1 MMDGVSSLSFF
12 IFRTSARRGGTETT
26 AMYHKYDATKLKSQL
41 KMAVTRFS
49 IAANKESALSK
60 QQTREIAKLLGE
72 APPKEE
78 KARIKAEA
86 LIRDDETIE
95 AYGILELNCELLSE
109 RIHMI
114 SHSRECPPDLVECV
128 STVIWASEA
137 ADGVPEL
144 AKIRKQFRYK
154 YGTAFE
160 EAALR
165 NAGGVVNER
174 VKSKLSVRPV
184 SAYLVQVYVEAIA
197 DEHGVDWKPKAYLK
211 ASDMYEAL
219 VY

>member
-1 MMDGVSSLSFF
+1 MSQKIECLSL
-12 IFRTSARRGGTETT
+12 IFYYFEQSGTETT
-26 AMYHKYDATKLKSQL
+26 TMYHKYDATKLKSQL

-49 IAANKESALSK
+49 IAVNKKSALSK
-60 QQTREIAKLLGE
+60 QQTREIAELLGE

-86 LIRDDETIE
+86 LIRDGETIE

-109 RIHMI
+109 RIHLI

-137 ADGVPEL
+137 VDVPEL

-174 VKSKLSVRPV
+174 VKSKLSVQPA

>member
-1 MMDGVSSLSFF
+1 
-12 IFRTSARRGGTETT
+12 
-26 AMYHKYDATKLKSQL
+26 MYHKYNATKLKSQL

-49 IAANKESALSK
+49 IAAKKMSALSK
-60 QQTREIAKLLGE
+60 QQTREIAELLGE

-95 AYGILELNCELLSE
+95 AYGILELNCEMLSE
-109 RIHMI
+109 RVHMI
-114 SHSRECPPDLVECV
+114 SHSKECPPDLVECV
-128 STVIWASEA
+128 STLIWAAEVV
-137 ADGVPEL
+137 DVPEL

-154 YGTAFE
+154 YGIEFE

-174 VKSKLSVRPV
+174 VKLKLSLQPA

-197 DEHGVDWKPKAYLK
+197 DEHGVDWKPKAPLK
-211 ASDMYEAL
+211 ANDMYEAL